1 MPLPA
6 GNLRKLT
13 TRPSTDGRPNR
24 RALDV
29 APYRAAKGNKGRI
42 AARCHAAIAADP
54 VRFGGLAGLTKDG
67 LRKAYKRGESEL
79 KRE

>member
-1 MPLPA
+1 M
-6 GNLRKLT
+6 
-13 TRPSTDGRPNR
+13 
-24 RALDV
+24 
-29 APYRAAKGNKGRI
+29 APYRAAKGSRGRI